1 MLGFLK
7 ILVKLFPKADK
18 IFDSEKIDPDDD
30 NLPKIT
36 ITNTQTIFKEW
47 SDRKQPEELKFLRG
61 GTDGG
66 NELRFDALQSI
77 GMLDE
82 SNEHF

>member
-1 MLGFLK
+1 MK

-47 SDRKQPEELKFLRG
+47 SDRK
-61 GTDGG
+61 
-66 NELRFDALQSI
+66 
-77 GMLDE
+77 
-82 SNEHF
+82 